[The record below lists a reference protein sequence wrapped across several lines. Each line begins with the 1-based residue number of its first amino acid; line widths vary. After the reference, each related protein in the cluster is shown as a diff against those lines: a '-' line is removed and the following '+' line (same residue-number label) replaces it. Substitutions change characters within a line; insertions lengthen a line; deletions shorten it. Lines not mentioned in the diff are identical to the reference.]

1 MPTKGRTLEG
11 EKVRARSEY
20 STRHQSQPLADL
32 LDEAAELERKLNDM
46 RSTIQ
51 FELTQ
56 PAHDQETAPGQGD
69 AAADD
74 GQPDA
79 MSHPQDA
86 DQTQVTAT
94 DAAPPADDGEAN
106 PDDGEDSPPGRTDA
120 LVNQGRSSSYRPGLS
135 RGPKVAIAA
144 AIIAALVTTAVIMMT
159 RGGASWPASVAIVQ
173 SETAKACENPDVV
186 SEPGQINF
194 ACTKASR
201 QILWVFAL
209 MASADDPNF
218 SDGKTGRVGLEP
230 ITPTQGGQVAWSLN
244 LHHPYN
250 PFNPIDSLE
259 VAARAINNI
268 IGGATVTGDRGNP
281 VIQPGLES
289 SPANCGRYS
298 GSTAIT
304 SRQGFP
310 SLCAKPVTSRAGQ
323 AALVA
328 DIYRKWFVAA
338 AANEAQ
344 DAAVLFANAKDPGN
358 PQVQA
363 VLAHLQEARLPA

>member
-1 MPTKGRTLEG
+1 
-11 EKVRARSEY
+11 
-20 STRHQSQPLADL
+20 
-32 LDEAAELERKLNDM
+32 
-46 RSTIQ
+46 
-51 FELTQ
+51 
-56 PAHDQETAPGQGD
+56 
-69 AAADD
+69 
-74 GQPDA
+74 
-79 MSHPQDA
+79 
-86 DQTQVTAT
+86 
-94 DAAPPADDGEAN
+94 
-106 PDDGEDSPPGRTDA
+106 
-120 LVNQGRSSSYRPGLS
+120 
-135 RGPKVAIAA
+135 
-144 AIIAALVTTAVIMMT
+144 MMT